1 MGTSGYSSAM
11 YQDWLSS
18 FQFQWT
24 PILTYTRRHLA
35 LLDWFEQNIE
45 PVAFVDHPD
54 KQLLGVALLAP
65 DLRITVKR
73 GGMTLESGLSDVPI
87 EKLMP
92 AVEGVFK
99 VMAPSSVLATQ
110 YLSTGVVPLEGDD
123 YYERCAQFGTLASGD
138 VFGGSALWR
147 VTDGSAVVDLTSET
161 MKVQV
166 EWGIVQNQE
175 LLDRL
180 RHPDMSRLGNRMPVD
195 ERARIA
201 HRTKPGR
208 DVPPVSVYV
217 DQVGFWRTGG
227 SVDDV
232 SDVMKRVT
240 EAQQT
245 ASNVAAELAG
255 KFRRTAWEEAR

>member
-1 MGTSGYSSAM
+1 M

-18 FQFQWT
+18 FEFQWT

-45 PVAFVDHPD
+45 PVAFVDRPD
-54 KQLLGVALLAP
+54 KQSLGVALVAP
-65 DLRITVKR
+65 DLRIMVKR
-73 GGMTLESGLSDVPI
+73 GGMILESGLSGVSI
-87 EKLMP
+87 EKLTP
-92 AVEGVFK
+92 AIEGVFE

-138 VFGGSALWR
+138 VFGGSDLWR
-147 VTDGSAVVDLTSET
+147 VTDGSAVVDLTSEA

-166 EWGIVQNQE
+166 EWGIVQDQE
-175 LLDRL
+175 LLIRL
-180 RHPDMSRLGNRMPVD
+180 RRPDMSRLGNRMPVD

-201 HRTKPGR
+201 QRTKPGR
-208 DVPPVSVYV
+208 DVPPVSVYA

-240 EAQQT
+240 EAQQI
-245 ASNVAAELAG
+245 ASSVAAVLAG
-255 KFRRTAWEEAR
+255 KFRSTAREEAR

>member
-1 MGTSGYSSAM
+1 M

-24 PILTYTRRHLA
+24 PILTYTKRHLV

-45 PVAFVDHPD
+45 PVAFVDRPD
-54 KQLLGVALLAP
+54 KQLLGIALVAP

-73 GGMTLESGLSDVPI
+73 GGMTLESGLSGVAV
-87 EKLMP
+87 ERLAP
-92 AVEGVFK
+92 AIEGVFE

-110 YLSTGVVPLEGDD
+110 YLSTGVVELGGDD
-123 YYERCAQFGTLASGD
+123 YYERCAQFGALASGA
-138 VFGGSALWR
+138 VFGESDTWR
-147 VTDGSAVVDLTSET
+147 VTDGSAVVDLMSEA

-166 EWGIVQNQE
+166 EWGIVQGRE

-180 RHPDMSRLGNRMPVD
+180 RHPEMSRLGNRMSVD
-195 ERARIA
+195 ERASIA
-201 HRTKPGR
+201 HQTKPAR
-208 DVPPVSVYV
+208 EVPQVSVYV

-227 SVDDV
+227 GVDDV
-232 SDVMKRVT
+232 SEVMNRVT

-245 ASNVAAELAG
+245 ASNVAAELAN
-255 KFRRTAWEEAR
+255 KFLSTARREAR

>member
-1 MGTSGYSSAM
+1 M
-11 YQDWLSS
+11 SS
-18 FQFQWT
+18 FRFQWT

-45 PVAFVDHPD
+45 PVAFIDRPEKHA
-54 KQLLGVALLAP
+54 LGVALVAP
-65 DLRITVKR
+65 DLRITVTR
-73 GGMTLESGLSDVPI
+73 AGMTLESGLLGVPI
-87 EKLMP
+87 ERLMP
-92 AVEGVFK
+92 AINGVFE
-99 VMAPSSVLATQ
+99 VMEPSSVLATK
-110 YLSTGVVPLEGDD
+110 YLSTGVVPLDGDD
-123 YYERCAQFGTLASGD
+123 YFERCAQFGGVVSGS
-138 VFGGSALWR
+138 VFGESDSWR
-147 VTDGSAVVDLTSET
+147 VTDGSAVVDLISET

-166 EWGIVQNQE
+166 EWGIVKGQE

-180 RHPDMSRLGNRMPVD
+180 RNPEMSRLPGRTSQD
-195 ERARIA
+195 EQASLAQRLDS
-201 HRTKPGR
+201 GR
-208 DVPPVSVYV
+208 DVPPVSVYA

-255 KFRRTAWEEAR
+255 TFLSTARGEAR

>member
-1 MGTSGYSSAM
+1 M

-18 FQFQWT
+18 FQFKWT

-45 PVAFVDHPD
+45 PVAFIDHHD
-54 KQLLGVALLAP
+54 KQLVGVALVAP
-65 DLRITVKR
+65 DLRITVR
-73 GGMTLESGLSDVPI
+73 RWGMTLESGLSGVPI
-87 EKLMP
+87 EKLTP
-92 AVEGVFK
+92 AIEGVFE

-110 YLSTGVVPLEGDD
+110 YLSTGVVPVEDD
-123 YYERCAQFGTLASGD
+123 YYERCARFGALVSGD
-138 VFGGSALWR
+138 VFGSSDLWR
-147 VTDGSAVVDLTSET
+147 VTDGSAVLDLTSEM

-166 EWGIVQNQE
+166 EWGIVKDQE

-180 RHPDMSRLGNRMPVD
+180 RHPEKSRLGNRMPVD
-195 ERARIA
+195 ERANIA

-208 DVPPVSVYV
+208 DVPPVSVYA

-240 EAQQT
+240 EAQQA
-245 ASNVAAELAG
+245 ASNVAVELASR
-255 KFRRTAWEEAR
+255 FRTTAREEAR

>member
-1 MGTSGYSSAM
+1 M
-11 YQDWLSS
+11 
-18 FQFQWT
+18 
-24 PILTYTRRHLA
+24 
-35 LLDWFEQNIE
+35 
-45 PVAFVDHPD
+45 
-54 KQLLGVALLAP
+54 
-65 DLRITVKR
+65 
-73 GGMTLESGLSDVPI
+73 
-87 EKLMP
+87 
-92 AVEGVFK
+92 
-99 VMAPSSVLATQ
+99 
-110 YLSTGVVPLEGDD
+110 
-123 YYERCAQFGTLASGD
+123 
-138 VFGGSALWR
+138 
-147 VTDGSAVVDLTSET
+147 
-161 MKVQV
+161 
-166 EWGIVQNQE
+166 
-175 LLDRL
+175 
-180 RHPDMSRLGNRMPVD
+180 D

>member
-1 MGTSGYSSAM
+1 MN
-11 YQDWLSS
+11 
-18 FQFQWT
+18 
-24 PILTYTRRHLA
+24 LA
-35 LLDWFEQNIE
+35 FL
-45 PVAFVDHPD
+45 V
-54 KQLLGVALLAP
+54 
-65 DLRITVKR
+65 
-73 GGMTLESGLSDVPI
+73 SPI

-99 VMAPSSVLATQ
+99 MMAPSSVLATQ

-138 VFGGSALWR
+138 VFGSSALWR

-166 EWGIVQNQE
+166 EWGIVQDQE

-180 RHPDMSRLGNRMPVD
+180 RHPDIEQSLETGCPSITSKNSSSD
-195 ERARIA
+195 ETRARC
-201 HRTKPGR
+201 
-208 DVPPVSVYV
+208 PPVSVYV

-255 KFRRTAWEEAR
+255 KFRSTAREEAR

>member
-1 MGTSGYSSAM
+1 M

-35 LLDWFEQNIE
+35 LLDWFEENIE

-54 KQLLGVALLAP
+54 KQLLGVALLTS

-73 GGMTLESGLSDVPI
+73 GGMTLESGLSGVALERLVPAI
-87 EKLMP
+87 K
-92 AVEGVFK
+92 GVFE

-123 YYERCAQFGTLASGD
+123 YYERCAQFGSLASGD
-138 VFGGSALWR
+138 VFGESDTWR
-147 VTDGSAVVDLTSET
+147 VTDGSAVVDLTSDA

-166 EWGIVQNQE
+166 EWGIVQDRE

-180 RHPDMSRLGNRMPVD
+180 RHPEISRLGGRMSVD
-195 ERARIA
+195 ERASIA

-208 DVPPVSVYV
+208 DVPQVSVYV
-217 DQVGFWRTGG
+217 DQVGFWRSGG
-227 SVDDV
+227 GVDDV

-255 KFRRTAWEEAR
+255 RFLSTAREEAR

>member
-1 MGTSGYSSAM
+1 M
-11 YQDWLSS
+11 
-18 FQFQWT
+18 
-24 PILTYTRRHLA
+24 
-35 LLDWFEQNIE
+35 LDWFEQNIE

-110 YLSTGVVPLEGDD
+110 YVSTGVVPLEGDD

-138 VFGGSALWR
+138 AFGGSALWR